1 MRAHS
6 DDIAWRVVTRLL
18 WFGQPIRQ
26 VCDKRLGLGVSR
38 HYVLDVLDRF
48 HATGDVATHQGKGAD
63 PLTHN
68 TLTRAE
74 DCQIV
79 QQMLAAPRVTLKEQC
94 AQFVLDSG
102 VIIPYRAFCKA
113 VHRLRFT
120 RKKIHTVA
128 YQCDMER
135 ANAWLAELLTFH
147 SVGEL
152 GVLDETSKDVDVVKS
167 GFGYSLRGVKCSAQ
181 DMYLSHD
188 NLRVSALCLYTVQDG
203 FLDWAFTSGMYNKD
217 YFLHVTTENFRD
229 WRGVLRRPM
238 LVRGKHEPEAIATP
252 AARPSLTARCLP
264 RVRSSTMCGPR
275 SASAAAFC
283 STTPRSTT
291 RTSSWRAWWAHVQS
305 CVTSHPTATTSR
317 RWITVRLASS
327 CCSCGGATTGCCR
340 SASRKP

>member
-102 VIIPYRAFCKA
+102 VIISYRAFCKA

-167 GFGYSLRGVKCSAQ
+167 GFGYSLRGVECSAQ
-181 DMYLSHD
+181 DTYLSHD

-238 LVRGKHEPEAIATP
+238 LLDHVRPAQRKCCCILLDNASIHHSHEFVARMVGVRAVVRYIPPYCHHLSPLDNGAFGELVLFLRRRHNWVLQVGIQEALEGAFRELN
-252 AARPSLTARCLP
+252 ADGGRLA
-264 RVRSSTMCGPR
+264 R
-275 SASAAAFC
+275 SAF
-283 STTPRSTT
+283 
-291 RTSSWRAWWAHVQS
+291 
-305 CVTSHPTATTSR
+305 R
-317 RWITVRLASS
+317 R
-327 CCSCGGATTGCCR
+327 CR
-340 SASRKP
+340 YM